1 MNQPEKLDGYITV
14 KSPAGNLKLSGE
26 LAALKW
32 GVDAIDSGRREEII
46 REAQSELIEVLEREV
61 SAEKRKARRTK
72 NGFSASIKDDCTHE
86 VLGCVLSILNQHK
99 K

>member
-46 REAQSELIEVLEREV
+46 REAQNELLEVLEREV
-61 SAEKRKARRTK
+61 ELMPSYDLPNVRGRFLSKLSVT
-72 NGFSASIKDDCTHE
+72 
-86 VLGCVLSILNQHK
+86 SILNQHK